1 MRVDTAS
8 SLVFVVASL
17 FSGLA
22 ANGQSRA
29 KPWAAPLTPDGH
41 PDLQGNWVNRSATP
55 LERPKQLQVRQF
67 LTDSEVDRMKRWAER
82 YFRDEHNDFA
92 VRDAFFLA
100 ALANSRQ
107 YKNATATAASDPMIQ
122 LGSDERTA
130 LIVDPPV

>member
-55 LERPKQLQVRQF
+55 LERPKQLQGRQF

-82 YFRDEHNDFA
+82 YFRDAHNDFA
-92 VRDAFFLA
+92 SSKAFFCA
-100 ALANSRQ
+100 AWANFGHKEKANTTGGTDQ
-107 YKNATATAASDPMIQ
+107 
-122 LGSDERTA
+122 
-130 LIVDPPV
+130 